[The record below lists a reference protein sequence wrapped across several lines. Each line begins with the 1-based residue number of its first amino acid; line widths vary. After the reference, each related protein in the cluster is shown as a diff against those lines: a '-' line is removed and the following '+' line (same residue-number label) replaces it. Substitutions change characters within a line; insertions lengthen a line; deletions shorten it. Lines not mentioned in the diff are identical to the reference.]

1 MRIQTLFLWWV
12 HATNIKILQLMLF
25 RKNTDLKVSLPSQ
38 DVSPVAAISSTC
50 ETTILDKVN
59 SYLLDE
65 P

>member
-12 HATNIKILQLMLF
+12 QTMIKILQLMLF
-25 RKNTDLKVSLPSQ
+25 IKNTDLKVSLPSQ
-38 DVSPVAAISSTC
+38 DVSPVAAVSSTC

-65 P
+65 T

>member
-1 MRIQTLFLWWV
+1 M
-12 HATNIKILQLMLF
+12 NIKILQLMLF

-38 DVSPVAAISSTC
+38 DVSPVAAVSSTC